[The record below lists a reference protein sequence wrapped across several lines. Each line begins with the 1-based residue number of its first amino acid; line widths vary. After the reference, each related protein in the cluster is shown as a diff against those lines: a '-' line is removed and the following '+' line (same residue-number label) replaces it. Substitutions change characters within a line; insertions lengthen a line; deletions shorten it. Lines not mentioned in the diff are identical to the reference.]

1 MHKRKIIMTQKMT
14 HINPVPPLFQA
25 KMRMWEFHISDNENN
40 FVLLYLHN
48 VLTIIVYITVS
59 ANP

>member
-1 MHKRKIIMTQKMT
+1 MTQKMT
-14 HINPVPPLFQA
+14 HINPSPPLFQA

-48 VLTIIVYITVS
+48 ILNLRAICNTKNSI
-59 ANP
+59 